1 MHHGRERI
9 DVVHWPRVGLRGHY
23 EWPLVGA
30 AAGEGR
36 EGMTPDKAKE
46 LVGQR
51 ILVAE
56 RKHGYSAVQMVAE
69 YLILEVA
76 PSGQWIKTRNI
87 DGRREWVATE
97 NVAAIEV
104 LTMLDARPREKP

>member
-1 MHHGRERI
+1 
-9 DVVHWPRVGLRGHY
+9 
-23 EWPLVGA
+23 
-30 AAGEGR
+30 
-36 EGMTPDKAKE
+36 
-46 LVGQR
+46 
-51 ILVAE
+51 
-56 RKHGYSAVQMVAE
+56 MVAE